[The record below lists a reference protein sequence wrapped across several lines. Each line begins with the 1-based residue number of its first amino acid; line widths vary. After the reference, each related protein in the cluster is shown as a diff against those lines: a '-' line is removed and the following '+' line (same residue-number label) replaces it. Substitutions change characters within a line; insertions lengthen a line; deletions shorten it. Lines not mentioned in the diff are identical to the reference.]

1 MIMSGERMP
10 MDKSGKIQAVR
21 PDDSEDIV
29 KPIDQTREDDNMK
42 PNTRVIVG
50 VYVVLFV
57 LGVGTGYLL
66 AGRPALFAKSTVSKT
81 QVVTT
86 GKVVGSTDTT
96 TFKDTATGT
105 LEKGGSDGEGSHHL
119 IREGGPSQTAYLI
132 SSVVDLDKYVG
143 KKVQV
148 WGQTLAAKNVS
159 WLMDVGK
166 IQILSE

>member
-1 MIMSGERMP
+1 MQNP
-10 MDKSGKIQAVR
+10 GKTSTVSPKVKAAGAVR
-21 PDDSEDIV
+21 TDNIV
-29 KPIDQTREDDNMK
+29 QPIDNEGDENTMK
-42 PNTRVIVG
+42 PNTRVIIG

-66 AGRPALFAKSTVSKT
+66 AGRPALFAKSTGNKT
-81 QVVTT
+81 QTIT
-86 GKVVGSTDTT
+86 SGKIVGSTDAT
-96 TFKDTATGT
+96 TFKDSAKGT
-105 LEKGGSDGEGSHHL
+105 LEKGGSDGEGSHKL
-119 IREGGPSQTAYLI
+119 IRDGGPSQTAYLV

-166 IQILSE
+166 IEILSE

>member
-1 MIMSGERMP
+1 MQN
-10 MDKSGKIQAVR
+10 SGKTIPLSQT
-21 PDDSEDIV
+21 EDIV
-29 KPIDQTREDDNMK
+29 KPIEQQGEENSMK
-42 PNTRVIVG
+42 ANTRIVIG
-50 VYVVLFV
+50 VYIVLFV

-66 AGRPALFAKSTVSKT
+66 AGRPALFTKSTANKT

-86 GKVVGSTDTT
+86 GKIVGSTDTT
-96 TFKDTATGT
+96 TFKDTAQGT
-105 LEKGGSDGEGSHHL
+105 LQKGGMDGEGSHHL
-119 IREGGPSQTAYLI
+119 IRTGGDSQTAYLV

-166 IQILSE
+166 IEILSE

>member
-1 MIMSGERMP
+1 MNGKRGLCMQN
-10 MDKSGKIQAVR
+10 SGKTIPVNR
-21 PDDSEDIV
+21 TEDIV
-29 KPIDQTREDDNMK
+29 KPIDQQGEEISMK
-42 PNTRVIVG
+42 PNTRIIIG
-50 VYVVLFV
+50 VYIVLFV

-66 AGRPALFAKSTVSKT
+66 AGRPALFSKSSMKNNS
-81 QVVTT
+81 VVTT

-96 TFKDTATGT
+96 TFKDTAQGT
-105 LEKGGSDGEGSHHL
+105 LEKGGSDGEGSHKL